1 MDRSERA
8 CEPSR
13 RSAAF
18 TVDEDEDEVADSRT
32 DGRPARCVRCGSSW
46 CCALGNF
53 LLVTGGRLRV
63 GLVCLLNGAFAGV
76 PMPGDADDME
86 VGVEVRLKAPGDS
99 DRRVDEPLSWAKV
112 GVGGGRFCVNNAWGV
127 ARVL

>member
-1 MDRSERA
+1 MDRSERGW
-8 CEPSR
+8 EPSR

-18 TVDEDEDEVADSRT
+18 TVDEDEDEVKDSRT
-32 DGRPARCVRCGSSW
+32 DGRPALCVRCVSSG
-46 CCALGNF
+46 CCAFGNF

-63 GLVCLLNGAFAGV
+63 GLVCLLNGVLAGV
-76 PMPGDADDME
+76 PMPGDADDMD

-99 DRRVDEPLSWAKV
+99 ERRVEEPLSWAKV
-112 GVGGGRFCVNNAWGV
+112 GVGGGRFCVDNACGG